1 MNDRKAGEAA
11 LHKLEFFY
19 DLSSPWTY
27 LAASRVEALA
37 EAAGADLVWK
47 PILVGGVF
55 NAVNQEVYET
65 RAAPDHPK
73 YRHMGKD
80 LADCARY
87 YGVAIKFRPSV
98 FPVNSA
104 AAMRGAFYAQDRGMI
119 HRYNMI
125 VGDTYWGRDR
135 DIAQDDVLQGIAGE
149 AGFDTAEFM
158 AAVRDPELKARLRA
172 NTDELIARNG
182 FGSPTMFVDGTDMY
196 FGNDRMFLLEAA
208 LRR

>member
-1 MNDRKAGEAA
+1 MR
-11 LHKLEFFY
+11 KLEFFY

-27 LAASRVEALA
+27 LATSRIEALA
-37 EAAGADLVWK
+37 AEAGAALVWK

-55 NAVNQEVYET
+55 NAVNRQVYET

-80 LADCARY
+80 LADCARFF
-87 YGVAIKFRPSV
+87 GLKILFRPKV

-104 AAMRGAFYAQDRGMI
+104 AAMRGAFLAEERGMI

-125 VGDTYWGRDR
+125 VGDIYWGRDR
-135 DIAQDDVLQGIAGE
+135 DISQDEVLAEIAAE
-149 AGFDTAEFM
+149 AGFDREEYLS
-158 AAVRDPELKARLRA
+158 AVRSPALKDRLKA
-172 NTDELIARNG
+172 NTQELIDRGG
-182 FGSPTMFVDGTDMY
+182 FGSPTMFVDGDDMY
-196 FGNDRMFLLEAA
+196 FGNDRLVLVEDA

>member
-1 MNDRKAGEAA
+1 M
-11 LHKLEFFY
+11 HKLEFFY

-27 LAASRVEALA
+27 LATSRIGKLA
-37 EAAGADLVWK
+37 ADAGAELAWK

-55 NAVNQEVYET
+55 NAVNQQVYET

-87 YGVAIKFRPSV
+87 YGLAIRFRPTV

-104 AAMRGAFYAQDRGMI
+104 AAMRGAFLAEERGLI

-125 VGDTYWGRDR
+125 VGDIYWGRDR
-135 DIAQDDVLQGIAGE
+135 DISQDEVLAEIAGE
-149 AGFDTAEFM
+149 AGIEPAEFL
-158 AAVRDPELKARLRA
+158 AAVRDPALKARLKD
-172 NTDELIARNG
+172 NTQELIDRGG
-182 FGSPTMFVDGTDMY
+182 FGSPTIFVDGEDMY
-196 FGNDRMFLLEAA
+196 FGNDRLFLVEDA